1 MNKNVLIVLGGG
13 FLVAML
19 VALMVKASLNNM
31 KSNNA
36 PTKTIQILVAA
47 KDLDVG
53 HVLNEGDLRWQVWP
67 EETVFIGAIIRD
79 GEQKPMEAAQ
89 GKLLR
94 SMAEGQPL
102 HMTVF
107 AEEDKGSFLST
118 KVTEGMRAVGVN
130 VRKHVVADRLIR
142 PGDFV
147 DVLMTYRV
155 RVNTR
160 NNPQAQSLVSRYA
173 SETILENVRV
183 LAIDSNDTAAV
194 DEEETG
200 KKKKKKSS
208 SRSVVVT
215 LEVSSEGA
223 EQLVLAAE
231 WGDIHFALRS
241 YGDQNKLSGDQ
252 STTDVHMSKVL
263 TDLADMKGGD
273 GVVRVYSGSNV
284 EVQNPRSARPS
295 VGVDFSAEQG
305 SGRSGGGYEG
315 QENMIIIQPS
325 LFGGEE

>member
-13 FLVAML
+13 FLIAML
-19 VALMVKASLNNM
+19 VALMVKASINNM

-36 PTKTIQILVAA
+36 PTKTIEILVAA

-53 HVLNEGDLRWQVWP
+53 RVLKEGDLRWQVWP

-79 GEQKPMEAAQ
+79 GEQNPMEVAQ

-118 KVTEGMRAVGVN
+118 KVAEGMRAVGVS
-130 VRKHVVADRLIR
+130 VRKHVVADRLFR

-155 RVNTR
+155 RVNSR

-194 DEEETG
+194 DEEEVG

-208 SRSVVVT
+208 ARSVVVT
-215 LEVSSEGA
+215 LEVTSEGA
-223 EQLVLAAE
+223 EQLILADE

-241 YGDQNKLSGDQ
+241 YGDQDKVDGDQ
-252 STTDVHMSKVL
+252 STTDVHMSRVL
-263 TDLADMKGGD
+263 TDLAHMRGGD
-273 GVVRVYSGSNV
+273 GVVRVYSGSNL
-284 EVQNPRSARPS
+284 EVQNPRSTRPS
-295 VGVDFSAEQG
+295 VGVDFSAEEGAGEDSPTLILQPGLYVGG
-305 SGRSGGGYEG
+305 SDE
-315 QENMIIIQPS
+315 
-325 LFGGEE
+325 